1 MLLRYDE
8 NATNAVS
15 HKKDFLCMRHHPD
28 ERLVA
33 CSDNIFW
40 SKSQLTSLG
49 CNFFKKVAT
58 AETHMQKT
66 TAEDDF
72 CLISF

>member
-1 MLLRYDE
+1 MLLRYGKS
-8 NATNAVS
+8 ATNAVA
-15 HKKDFLCMRHHPD
+15 HKKDFLCMRHHTD
-28 ERLVA
+28 ERLVS
-33 CSDNIFW
+33 CTDNIFM
-40 SKSQLTSLG
+40 SKSQLTSCG

-66 TAEDDF
+66 TAEDDI

>member
-1 MLLRYDE
+1 MLRYGKS
-8 NATNAVS
+8 ATNAVA

-33 CSDNIFW
+33 CTDNILL
-40 SKSQLTSLG
+40 SKSQLTSWR
-49 CNFFKKVAT
+49 CNFFENVPT
-58 AETHMQKT
+58 AEAHMQNT

-72 CLISF
+72 RLIGF